1 MRTVLDEGLLK
12 LEDLRSQRVAGV
24 GTRSSKEDYH
34 GTMSRQG
41 SSFFDFRYFWLRMRE
56 EAENSMKNKRSAATN
71 TEQARQTL
79 MTTGHETAPPKLAC
93 PFFLHPPPH
102 WIYKEYV
109 RNDAK

>member
-41 SSFFDFRYFWLRMRE
+41 SSFFDFRYFWLHMRE
-56 EAENSMKNKRSAATN
+56 EAENSMKNKQSAATN
-71 TEQARQTL
+71 TEQA
-79 MTTGHETAPPKLAC
+79 TTGRETAPPKVAR

-102 WIYKEYV
+102 
-109 RNDAK
+109 